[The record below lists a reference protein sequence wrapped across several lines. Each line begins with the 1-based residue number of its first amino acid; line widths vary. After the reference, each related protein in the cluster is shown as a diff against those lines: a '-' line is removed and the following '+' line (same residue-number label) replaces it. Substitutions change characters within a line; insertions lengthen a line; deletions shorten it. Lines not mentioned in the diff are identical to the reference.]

1 MTPSYVQNIDESPAR
16 PKIIIDTSRG
26 DAATFDPYAIG
37 PARQL
42 RQRKV
47 ISLCRNAVV
56 SAVRP
61 RIILLASRGDAAV
74 LDLYAVGP
82 ARQLRQRKVFSKVRG
97 PKRAMIET
105 GRNTRRKGPRA
116 TGRR

>member
-1 MTPSYVQNIDESPAR
+1 MTPSYVRGPDEPAVR

-26 DAATFDPYAIG
+26 DAATFDP
-37 PARQL
+37 
-42 RQRKV
+42 
-47 ISLCRNAVV
+47 
-56 SAVRP
+56 
-61 RIILLASRGDAAV
+61 
-74 LDLYAVGP
+74 YAVGP

-105 GRNTRRKGPRA
+105 GRNKRRKGPTT